1 MACRLSYLEE
11 VRIIKH
17 IMAVSG
23 RASAVI
29 MTRANYLD
37 KAIQGEDRLSLI
49 PHDPRPQ
56 ESEKHPYE
64 PEDSYT
70 HSTSFLL
77 PHAKACRI
85 DFDERCQTEKKYD
98 KLTFGTEDSDFQYCV
113 ETRKGSGKFGEWQP
127 KGKVYE
133 ISGTS
138 KKWDKA
144 ILIRGHTVY
153 ASFKCDYGFNKL
165 WGYRYMC
172 RPATEAE
179 MASVR
184 GWGQEVPADEFVCAT
199 SPQSN
204 GGNKWERAVAEAT
217 GNSAVRKFEGFMNA
231 EAEWFGSLTIDKQI
245 LRQQTMKG
253 SSLMQYLEASWGAD
267 GSGKVAG
274 GYPFWTH
281 VLQGR
286 CKLSIGGNPSSSL
299 KLLEMII
306 RVAVAVGTSD
316 PAMAMLLILA
326 SVAAQAKSGNQNE
339 LWRELH
345 SQERSDTVRISN
357 YARAAHVCE
366 PVSMGPASF
375 SADDFNAFMTQPLS
389 SFVDFSD
396 YISSVDKEHGRVPDA
411 PPFDL
416 SGHPDAETVN
426 AKATMK
432 RITDD
437 CEYYAEKEN
446 NAKATVCVGITPQ
459 LMQAYE
465 KRQDAAG
472 GPSKDISPAFA
483 SEAKSRLASLK
494 SILQDALHS
503 ESARLDAA
511 TAHMLSEANSVP
523 GTSEKALRFKL
534 LQRARLQAAITLPHL
549 VACLVSTNAAADIRS
564 LNPFVSKDQVE
575 RLLNATAGVVL
586 VANRVS
592 QLQRTIGCVDDVT
605 KAISRCIDAKKMRK
619 EIGGLIGNLLSKR
632 HYGCKGDT
640 GTFTDPIDP
649 RFLLFEYMTTF
660 VLRKAQVYLVNT
672 FIQRAKHGG
681 KNAHGEDI
689 NSMVHQMIMGAGKT
703 TIIGPLLALMLAD
716 GKSLVTQVVPNA
728 LLTMSRN
735 VMWGRFCNVVVKP
748 VFTLTFDRS
757 WPTIA
762 SVYQRM
768 YEKMLLARQS
778 GGIVV
783 TTPSAIK
790 SIVNKYVE
798 LLNSVSEAPMKRLIS
813 QTKTSSKKEASARAS
828 ARLGELQNCSD
839 TADAIARIMNL
850 WSDRERG
857 VLLMDEVDMLLHPL
871 RSELNFPIGEK
882 FPLTPSPSRWNLPMH
897 LIDTILK
904 ASRAAIRYT
913 TSQEASEPL
922 STSDLLVKKLQ
933 DALISGFRSQRLQ
946 SVPHLVLL
954 DASFYEEEIRGLLV
968 QRAISWMKAHHVFE
982 DVDVVPD
989 SDTLEAYVLRGNL
1002 ASKSDVL
1009 SKIHGLP
1016 GNVIQILN
1024 LAKDCT
1030 GSFLPHILAK
1040 IDRVSFGLLQPE
1052 DLVVLKGKEQPLSRK
1067 LLGIPFVGKDVPSS
1081 AAEFAQPDVLISATI
1096 LAYRY
1101 EGLREN
1107 DLKSA
1112 VRLLKEAMQ
1121 LEAGPKSGRPA
1132 YVLFE
1137 KWVSTACGRRGPDF
1151 KRSVMDLELFQLGD
1165 AKQMRA
1171 LFELLRMEP
1180 EVIHHYLRE
1189 IAFPSTMHQQRV
1201 KISASGQEL
1210 GSDILFGRRLGFSGT
1225 PSNLLPVDIVP
1236 CHFEKGSE
1244 GKIIR
1249 SLTDDEVTME
1259 APMSRALSEDGA
1271 KPWSVKGI
1279 LDMIAQST
1287 DPEYRAL
1294 IDTGALITGYSNE
1307 EVARYLVD
1315 NGLRH
1320 LQGINGINVV
1330 EGLLGSNNKAK
1341 TGVMRFEGNEPAV
1354 KGLNDC
1360 IAALRDAVDFDVPKI
1375 VPVSEPYTATLQKMV
1390 DANANLVRTSHQKQ
1404 IVQIVMQ
1411 QVDDALKSKA
1421 ARASSGAKKGLNSEM
1436 TREKEREQ
1444 EQQKQK
1450 QQQQQN
1456 ESMFAKDESKP
1467 YAWDVDIL
1475 SSIPRSSNGEFPF
1488 YPLNSFSPRSQDFSF
1503 RVPGQSEPTVFP
1515 AVKPLEFPSNVL
1527 QSKNFAPLSRA
1538 DATKPLRL
1546 KNVSIILDWFP
1557 NIEEVGCHHMIV
1569 LTLSEAESL
1578 RRLIQAK
1585 NKGERTSAYLGDK
1598 VAIAIVKSPDG
1609 IIVEATKNYPG
1620 FVNDRDSTESKKKQ
1634 GAVAN
1639 LETACL
1645 KFVNND
1651 MYYGNEEI
1659 SALLSAIGSSTIE
1672 TRRAYFEASIVARR
1686 RSRKS
1691 WTGTPL
1697 RAVFA
1702 FDNQGQYTEMLKLV
1716 SACQERLQAMQQDM
1730 VEACD
1735 AADADGNGFLSQP
1748 EIISVFQN
1756 LQVPVTPAQISA
1768 LVKLMDTDGDN
1779 AIDYAEFAEMFTPE
1793 ASEQDQIKIMKKGAD
1808 GARNRRNNVESGES
1822 KVDEAEKR
1830 RKRDE
1835 ERRQRRMKRLEEEQK
1850 KRRLLEGKQLLA
1862 NGDKPLKLRDSAD
1875 GKNKNADVKSVQG
1888 SSKQR
1893 DVLNAVELQ
1902 GSSERRKPKKGK
1914 KGKAGRL
1921 ILMEKVRR
1929 DLKKKLNVRLGL
1941 RKKLGDKKDWLQ
1953 KRESVRHNGSVKTR
1967 NEDSVRNER
1976 KENDSRK
1983 KRERSESL
1991 ERLKSEDNERERIES
2006 EERQKSED
2014 NKRERIKSEK
2024 RQKSEDNKR
2033 ERIKS
2038 EKRRKSE
2045 DNKRE
2050 KITLMMV
2057 KYPGMM
2063 YPHMALFGYS
2073 FKPEESKG
2081 FLKPLATDGAPGQA
2095 SMAREAESQDN
2106 DQAVISEAGI
2116 LLSQKGVDFGTIE
2129 RKCDDKGAI
2138 TVNAL
2143 GCVETR
2149 LLKINDTIEN
2159 IGCSGEHAFGCLFCN
2174 YCCKRN
2180 AGPYSKGRAQ
2190 AIAFPCC
2197 LFGCIEPEFRN
2208 GRYCQW
2214 RFQCCCCLQSCCCVS
2229 GKDKAYPG
2237 YAYPQIAVAGY
2248 SIKPTK
2254 GCCKMIGENEDGLV
2268 QAAENGAP
2276 MVADMCR

>member
-1 MACRLSYLEE
+1 
-11 VRIIKH
+11 
-17 IMAVSG
+17 
-23 RASAVI
+23 
-29 MTRANYLD
+29 
-37 KAIQGEDRLSLI
+37 
-49 PHDPRPQ
+49 
-56 ESEKHPYE
+56 
-64 PEDSYT
+64 
-70 HSTSFLL
+70 
-77 PHAKACRI
+77 
-85 DFDERCQTEKKYD
+85 
-98 KLTFGTEDSDFQYCV
+98 
-113 ETRKGSGKFGEWQP
+113 
-127 KGKVYE
+127 
-133 ISGTS
+133 
-138 KKWDKA
+138 
-144 ILIRGHTVY
+144 
-153 ASFKCDYGFNKL
+153 
-165 WGYRYMC
+165 
-172 RPATEAE
+172 
-179 MASVR
+179 
-184 GWGQEVPADEFVCAT
+184 
-199 SPQSN
+199 
-204 GGNKWERAVAEAT
+204 
-217 GNSAVRKFEGFMNA
+217 
-231 EAEWFGSLTIDKQI
+231 
-245 LRQQTMKG
+245 
-253 SSLMQYLEASWGAD
+253 
-267 GSGKVAG
+267 
-274 GYPFWTH
+274 
-281 VLQGR
+281 
-286 CKLSIGGNPSSSL
+286 
-299 KLLEMII
+299 
-306 RVAVAVGTSD
+306 
-316 PAMAMLLILA
+316 
-326 SVAAQAKSGNQNE
+326 
-339 LWRELH
+339 
-345 SQERSDTVRISN
+345 
-357 YARAAHVCE
+357 
-366 PVSMGPASF
+366 
-375 SADDFNAFMTQPLS
+375 
-389 SFVDFSD
+389 
-396 YISSVDKEHGRVPDA
+396 
-411 PPFDL
+411 
-416 SGHPDAETVN
+416 
-426 AKATMK
+426 MK

-465 KRQDAAG
+465 NRQDAAG

-494 SILQDALHS
+494 RILQNALHS

-549 VACLVSTNAAADIRS
+549 VACLVSTNAVADIRS
-564 LNPFVSKDQVE
+564 LNPFVSKDQVDK
-575 RLLNATAGVVL
+575 LLNATAGVVL

-672 FIQRAKHGG
+672 FIQRATHGG
-681 KNAHGEDI
+681 KNAHGEDT

-757 WPTIA
+757 WPTVA
-762 SVYQRM
+762 SVYQHM

-790 SIVNKYVE
+790 SIVNKY
-798 LLNSVSEAPMKRLIS
+798 
-813 QTKTSSKKEASARAS
+813 
-828 ARLGELQNCSD
+828 
-839 TADAIARIMNL
+839 
-850 WSDRERG
+850 
-857 VLLMDEVDMLLHPL
+857 
-871 RSELNFPIGEK
+871 
-882 FPLTPSPSRWNLPMH
+882 
-897 LIDTILK
+897 
-904 ASRAAIRYT
+904 
-913 TSQEASEPL
+913 
-922 STSDLLVKKLQ
+922 
-933 DALISGFRSQRLQ
+933 

-1002 ASKSDVL
+1002 ASKTDVL
-1009 SKIHGLP
+1009 SRIHRLP
-1016 GNVIQILN
+1016 GSVIQILN

-1121 LEAGPKSGRPA
+1121 LESGPKSSRPA

-1137 KWVSTACGRRGPDF
+1137 KWVSTACDGRGPDF
-1151 KRSVMDLELFQLGD
+1151 KRSVMDLELFQLSD

-1320 LQGINGINVV
+1320 LQGCVFLDHRDRKMIYLRGAARCIPLSECGISRGERFTFYDQVHTTGMDIKQSLSACALLTIGKDMIFRDYAQGAYRMRGIGKGQTIHLFIVPEIKKLIKKTLPRVTGHVEDDVAAWLQLNNMKIEKLQFLQLCSQSMQTVWRKVAMDALLSSSRINGINVV

-1456 ESMFAKDESKP
+1456 ESMFAKDNSEP

-1475 SSIPRSSNGEFPF
+1475 SSIPNSSDGEFPF
-1488 YPLNSFSPRSQDFSF
+1488 YPLNSFSPRSQDFTF
-1503 RVPGQSEPTVFP
+1503 HVPGESEPTVFP

-1702 FDNQGQYTEMLKLV
+1702 FDNQVQYTEMLKLV

-1730 VEACD
+1730 IEACD

-1748 EIISVFQN
+1748 EIISVFRN

-1768 LVKLMDTDGDN
+1768 LVQLMDTDGDN
-1779 AIDYAEFAEMFTPE
+1779 AIDYAEFAEMFTPT
-1793 ASEQDQIKIMKKGAD
+1793 ATEQEQIKVMKKVTGGD
-1808 GARNRRNNVESGES
+1808 RNRHNNVESGES
-1822 KVDEAEKR
+1822 KDNQAEER

-1835 ERRQRRMKRLEEEQK
+1835 ERRKRDEERRHRRMKRMEEKQK
-1850 KRRLLEGKQLLA
+1850 ERRLLEEKQLLA
-1862 NGDKPLKLRDSAD
+1862 NGGKRLKLRDSAD
-1875 GKNKNADVKSVQG
+1875 GKNRNADVKNVQG

-1893 DVLNAVELQ
+1893 DVLNAFVLQ

-1921 ILMEKVRR
+1921 ILMEKVKI
-1929 DLKKKLNVRLGL
+1929 DLKKKKLSVRLEL
-1941 RKKLGDKKDWLQ
+1941 RKKPDDKKDWLQ
-1953 KRESVRHNGSVKTR
+1953 KRENVRHAGSAKTR
-1967 NEDSVRNER
+1967 NGDSVRNKR
-1976 KENDSRK
+1976 KENDSSK
-1983 KRERSESL
+1983 KRERSKSL
-1991 ERLKSEDNERERIES
+1991 ERLRSEGNKKERS
-2006 EERQKSED
+2006 
-2014 NKRERIKSEK
+2014 KSEK
-2024 RQKSEDNKR
+2024 R
-2033 ERIKS
+2033 ERSKS
-2038 EKRRKSE
+2038 EKRLKSE
-2045 DNKRE
+2045 GNKR
-2050 KITLMMV
+2050 
-2057 KYPGMM
+2057 
-2063 YPHMALFGYS
+2063 
-2073 FKPEESKG
+2073 
-2081 FLKPLATDGAPGQA
+2081 
-2095 SMAREAESQDN
+2095 
-2106 DQAVISEAGI
+2106 
-2116 LLSQKGVDFGTIE
+2116 
-2129 RKCDDKGAI
+2129 
-2138 TVNAL
+2138 
-2143 GCVETR
+2143 
-2149 LLKINDTIEN
+2149 
-2159 IGCSGEHAFGCLFCN
+2159 
-2174 YCCKRN
+2174 
-2180 AGPYSKGRAQ
+2180 
-2190 AIAFPCC
+2190 
-2197 LFGCIEPEFRN
+2197 
-2208 GRYCQW
+2208 
-2214 RFQCCCCLQSCCCVS
+2214 
-2229 GKDKAYPG
+2229 
-2237 YAYPQIAVAGY
+2237 
-2248 SIKPTK
+2248 
-2254 GCCKMIGENEDGLV
+2254 
-2268 QAAENGAP
+2268 
-2276 MVADMCR
+2276 